1 MLAERIVR
9 KFPDAGAHA
18 VGVGLELQILVEAF
32 LCVGEVAAVGLL
44 LEEIL
49 PEAILEIDN

>member
-18 VGVGLELQILVEAF
+18 VGVGLELQILVEVF